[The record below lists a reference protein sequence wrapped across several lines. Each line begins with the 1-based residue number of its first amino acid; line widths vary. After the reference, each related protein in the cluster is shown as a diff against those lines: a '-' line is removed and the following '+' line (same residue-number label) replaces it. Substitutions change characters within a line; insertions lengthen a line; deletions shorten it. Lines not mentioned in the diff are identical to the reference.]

1 LKVAI
6 VVHSGSHLHGFGVL
20 SVGILCT
27 DIWKHILNSG
37 VVGRLNDHHWIVIDT
52 SMSHMML
59 MVLQKYAIVAIIL
72 FQTFSHIKS
81 LLLSTSINGG
91 ACRSI
96 RLYVY
101 HI

>member
-27 DIWKHILNSG
+27 DIWEHILNSG
-37 VVGRLNDHHWIVIDT
+37 VIGRLNDHHWVVIDT

-59 MVLQKYAIVAIIL
+59 MVLQKYAIISIIL
-72 FQTFSHIKS
+72 FQTLSHIKS
-81 LLLSTSINGG
+81 LLLSTSIYGG

-96 RLYVY
+96 GLNVN